1 MYMPYKI
8 KEVPGGRFKVCDPSR
23 CFSKVGLTREQAM
36 KQRVA
41 IALSEHRKTGK
52 AMKSFFA

>member
-1 MYMPYKI
+1 MPYKLE
-8 KEVPGGRFKVCDPSR
+8 KTAGGRFKVCDPMR
-23 CFSKVGLTREQAM
+23 CFSKVGLTKEQAM

-52 AMKSFFA
+52 PMKHYFA

>member
-1 MYMPYKI
+1 MPFHI
-8 KEVPGGRFKVCDPSR
+8 EVAQKGFKVCDAKGK
-23 CFSKVGLTREQAM
+23 CFSKNPLTKQMAR

-52 AMKSFFA
+52 PISTMFV

>member
-1 MYMPYKI
+1 MPYKI
-8 KEVPGGRFKVCDPSR
+8 KEVGTNKFKVCDPMR
-23 CFSKVGLTREQAM
+23 CFSKVGLSREQAM
-36 KQRVA
+36 KQRIA